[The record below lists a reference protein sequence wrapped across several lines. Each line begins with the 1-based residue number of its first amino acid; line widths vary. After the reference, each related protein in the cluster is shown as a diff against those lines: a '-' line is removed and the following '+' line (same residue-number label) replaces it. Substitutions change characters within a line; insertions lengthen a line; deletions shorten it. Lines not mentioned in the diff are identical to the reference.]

1 MGSVHL
7 ESSLDPALGR
17 QRSYSL
23 SPRHWDIDHL
33 ESDRCDLSS
42 PPSRGFIFA
51 PDSFL
56 YPPLSPSTEFT
67 HHRRARGELIPIFP
81 LPCSPQH
88 SVLTRKVLPP
98 SMAVRTST
106 SKPDRSPT
114 GQL

>member
-56 YPPLSPSTEFT
+56 YPPLYPSTEFT
-67 HHRRARGELIPIFP
+67 RRRRAQGGLF
-81 LPCSPQH
+81 SFF
-88 SVLTRKVLPP
+88 PP
-98 SMAVRTST
+98 SFSPPGGFSPAVGGLRVNFFLSFLFHVPLNTAF
-106 SKPDRSPT
+106 
-114 GQL
+114 